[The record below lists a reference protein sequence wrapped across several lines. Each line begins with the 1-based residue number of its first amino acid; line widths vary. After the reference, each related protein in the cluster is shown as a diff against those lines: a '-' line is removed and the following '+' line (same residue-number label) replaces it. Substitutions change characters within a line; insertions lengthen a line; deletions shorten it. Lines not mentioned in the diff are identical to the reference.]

1 MTPDTIH
8 AYLSIP
14 GAVILT
20 VVYLRVRAVQM
31 RAERVAR

>member
-1 MTPDTIH
+1 MTPDTIPYYV
-8 AYLSIP
+8 AIP
-14 GAVILT
+14 GAIFFT